1 MKSLRSLLLV
11 IAIGSVSLLP
21 ALAYGQQEVDPDHF
35 DQPAAKAS
43 ISKAHTPKPVAS
55 RHHSQAGHARLAS
68 KSHHSAA
75 RTAS

>member
-1 MKSLRSLLLV
+1 MKFLRFLLLV

-35 DQPAAKAS
+35 DQPVAKAS
-43 ISKAHTPKPVAS
+43 IAKPHTPKAVAS

-68 KSHHSAA
+68 KSHHTAH
-75 RTAS
+75 TAS

>member
-11 IAIGSVSLLP
+11 VAIGSVSLLP

-35 DQPAAKAS
+35 DQPATKAS
-43 ISKAHTPKPVAS
+43 IAKPHTPKAVAA

-68 KSHHSAA
+68 KSHHATARAA
-75 RTAS
+75 S